1 MIFTAEIVIE
11 VHKRIIA
18 TSGGEDGIK
27 DFALLDSAVS
37 SIYQTYDNKELY
49 PTLIEKAARLCFAL
63 NKNHPFID
71 GNKRVSMH
79 MLAAFLRFHDINY
92 RPTND
97 EVIKIGLSLAD
108 GSMNYQELLKW
119 LKNIT

>member
-1 MIFTAEIVIE
+1 
-11 VHKRIIA
+11 
-18 TSGGEDGIK
+18 
-27 DFALLDSAVS
+27 
-37 SIYQTYDNKELY
+37 
-49 PTLIEKAARLCFAL
+49 
-63 NKNHPFID
+63 
-71 GNKRVSMH
+71 MH

-92 RPTND
+92 SPTND